1 MCLPCTADYSRL
13 LSGHTLVPSSRWIND
28 CCVILRGLML
38 HFCCSTNDA
47 SAVLWVSHRCEAVK
61 LFVVIPLWW
70 MYNQAHRF
78 KSQMCGKTMIM
89 YFKEI
94 SSTGKF
100 WLMCIFPSCWISL
113 PSVKHLILYI
123 IINIIVRLR
132 LKPPNYHLFWSVIIM
147 FPPHSALWQS
157 PMRAL
162 ISLVSASGGNAAT
175 SSSSAFSQTNQLWGD
190 KTVLVKKKLTLED
203 KHKYSMATRQQVTTQ
218 KYGS

>member
-28 CCVILRGLML
+28 CCVILGGLML

-47 SAVLWVSHRCEAVK
+47 SALLWVSHRCEAVK

-94 SSTGKF
+94 FSTGKF

-113 PSVKHLILYI
+113 PSVF
-123 IINIIVRLR
+123 NIICYYIYHSEIEIEAPQLSSV
-132 LKPPNYHLFWSVIIM
+132 LKCYRYVPTSFCSVTVTNESSDFIGIR
-147 FPPHSALWQS
+147 F
-157 PMRAL
+157 
-162 ISLVSASGGNAAT
+162 GGKCCN
-175 SSSSAFSQTNQLWGD
+175 L
-190 KTVLVKKKLTLED
+190 L
-203 KHKYSMATRQQVTTQ
+203 
-218 KYGS
+218 